1 MAGTVARAL
10 LAFSVALVC
19 MAVPAGAS
27 LAKITVASK
36 VDTEGALL
44 GSMILELLQRRGL
57 DVESKLQL
65 GPTRTVRS
73 AIISGDIDI
82 YPEYTGNAGFFS
94 GSEADPVW
102 RNASAGF
109 ERAREIDAD
118 RRLIWLKP
126 APANNTWAI
135 ALRRDVAKANG
146 IRTLDDFSRWVGQ
159 GGRVKLA
166 GSQEFLESSA
176 ALPAF
181 QKAYGFTLS
190 PEQTLVLSGGDT
202 AATIRAAAQNIAG
215 VNAAMAYG
223 TDGEL
228 AALDL
233 VILEDTRQVQPVYAP
248 APVVRAEILK
258 QNPEIRDALEPVFAT
273 LDKET
278 LQQLNARI
286 ALDGMDARTVARD
299 YLTAHGFIPPAATR
313 TSR

>member
-1 MAGTVARAL
+1 MAGTFARAL
-10 LAFSVALVC
+10 FAFSLAFALAVAPVK
-19 MAVPAGAS
+19 AS

-44 GSMILELLQRRGL
+44 GSMIVELLQRRGL
-57 DVESKLQL
+57 VVENKLQL
-65 GPTRTVRS
+65 GPTRMVRS
-73 AIISGDIDI
+73 ALVSGDIDI

-102 RNASAGF
+102 RNAAAGF
-109 ERAREIDAD
+109 ERARQLDAG
-118 RRLIWLKP
+118 RELVWLKP

-135 ALRRDVAKANG
+135 ALRRDVAAAKG
-146 IRTLDDFSRWVGQ
+146 IRTLDDFSRWVGE

-166 GSQEFLESSA
+166 GSQEFLESPA

-190 PEQTLVLSGGDT
+190 PEQVLVLSGGDT

-233 VILEDTRQVQPVYAP
+233 VILEDPRQVQPVYAP
-248 APVVRAEILK
+248 APVVRAEVLR
-258 QNPEIRDALEPVFAT
+258 QNPVIRELLEPVFAT
-273 LDKET
+273 LDQET
-278 LQQLNARI
+278 LQRLNARI
-286 ALDGMDARTVARD
+286 ALDGVDARTVARD
-299 YLTAHGFIPPAATR
+299 YLASRGFISPAATR

>member
-1 MAGTVARAL
+1 MAGTFARAL
-10 LAFSVALVC
+10 LAFGLALAFAVAPVR
-19 MAVPAGAS
+19 AS

-44 GSMILELLQRRGL
+44 GSMIVELLQRRGL
-57 DVESKLQL
+57 EVENKLQL
-65 GPTRTVRS
+65 GPTRMVRS

-102 RNASAGF
+102 RNPGAGF
-109 ERAREIDAD
+109 ERARQIDAG
-118 RRLIWLKP
+118 RELVWLKP

-135 ALRRDVAKANG
+135 ALRRDVASANG
-146 IRTLDDFSRWVGQ
+146 IRTLDDFSRWVGG

-166 GSQEFLESSA
+166 GSQEFLESPA

-181 QKAYGFTLS
+181 QKAYGFALA

-248 APVVRAEILK
+248 APVVRAQVLK
-258 QNPEIRDALEPVFAT
+258 DNPVIRDALEPVFAT

-278 LQQLNARI
+278 LQKLNARI
-286 ALDGMDARTVARD
+286 ALEGVDARTVARD
-299 YLTAHGFIPPAATR
+299 YLAARGFIQPGAVR